1 MIVEPKLIKKSFF
14 VTALLLLFAIV
25 INGQEKRFIVDIA
38 SGEEWWCGIV
48 SRGTKMPLNSN
59 STFFFDMRFNDCNQ
73 VQPLLMSNKGRIVWN
88 NEPFTVEFKDRKII
102 LHGAGEF
109 VIHEKGSTLREAQQF
124 ARRTWFPASG
134 NMPDSLLFSK
144 PQYNTWIELN
154 FNQNQADILKYAHA
168 IVDNGLPVG
177 VLMIDDSWQQNFG
190 IWKFRADRFPDPKG
204 MVDELHALGFKV
216 MLWIVPFISPD
227 CLAFLPL
234 LNKEK
239 ILIMDDAKPGHPLF
253 IKWWEGYSAEI
264 DFTNPNGMKWFSQQL
279 NYLQDTYKIDGFK
292 FDAGDF
298 DRFPSYSGT
307 YKKVSGNEHNSI
319 YASIGLKYPLNE
331 YRATWKLGGQALAQR
346 LCDKEHTWEDLRKV
360 IPEMLVTGLVGYPFA
375 CPDMIGGG
383 EISSFTNNLKIDQ
396 DLIVRSAQCQALM
409 PMMQFSVAPWRIL
422 DEVHLNA
429 LKEAVSIRIKLS
441 PIILKLAKTAATQGE
456 PIIKPLDYVFPKQ
469 GFEKV
474 ADQFLLGDNLM
485 VAPLMEKNRDKRTV
499 MFPALKKGRW
509 LSDDGRVYKGG
520 TVALIDVPLKR
531 LPYFI
536 IKE

>member
-1 MIVEPKLIKKSFF
+1 MILIYRSLNKFFF
-14 VTALLLLFAIV
+14 VSVLCLLISIV
-25 INGQEKRFIVDIA
+25 TYGQQKQFIVDIEPE
-38 SGEEWWCGIV
+38 EEWWCGIV
-48 SRGTKMPLNSN
+48 SRGTKMPLNSS
-59 STFFFDMRFNDCNQ
+59 STFFFDMKFNDCNQ
-73 VQPLLMSNKGRIVWN
+73 VQPLLMSNQGRVVWN
-88 NEPFTVEFKDRKII
+88 NEPFTVEFKGKKII
-102 LHGAGEF
+102 LNGTGDF
-109 VIHEKGSTLREAQQF
+109 LVKKKGKTLRDAQKY
-124 ARRTWFPASG
+124 ARDTWFPPSG
-134 NMPDSLLFSK
+134 SMPDELLFSK

-154 FNQNQADILKYAHA
+154 FNQNQTDILKYAHA

-190 IWKFRADRFPDPKG
+190 IWKFRNDRFPDPKA

-239 ILIMDDAKPGHPLF
+239 ILIMDESKPSHPLF

-264 DFTNPNGMKWFSQQL
+264 DFTNPNGMKWFLQQL
-279 NYLQDTYKIDGFK
+279 NFLQNTYNIDGFK

-298 DRFPSYSGT
+298 DRFPSNSGT
-307 YKKVSGNEHNSI
+307 FKKVSGNEHNSI

-346 LCDKEHTWEDLRKV
+346 LCDKEHTWQDLRKV
-360 IPEMLVTGLVGYPFA
+360 IPEMLVIGLAGYPFA

-383 EISSFTNNLKIDQ
+383 EISSFASGAKIDQ

-422 DEVHLNA
+422 DKAHMNA
-429 LKEAVSIRIKLS
+429 IKDAVNIRNKLS
-441 PIILKLAKTAATQGE
+441 SLIIQLAKIAATNGE
-456 PIIKPLDYVFPKQ
+456 PIVKPLEYVFPAQNLLKI
-469 GFEKV
+469 
-474 ADQFLLGDNLM
+474 ADQFLLGDSLM
-485 VAPLMEKNRDKRTV
+485 VTPLMEKDNYQRTV
-499 MFPALKKGRW
+499 KFPILKKGKW
-509 LSDDGRVYKGG
+509 ISDDGKVYKGG
-520 TVALIDVPLKR
+520 TVAVINVPLNR

-536 IKE
+536 IRK